1 MLKSIVGEANIFTT
15 NEKLEKYA
23 SDETED
29 LVYLPEVAVC
39 PQTVEQISQIA
50 KLCNNNRI
58 PLTTRGAGTGL
69 SGGALPVMVRMQ
81 KRAPLWM
88 QQSGLEWM
96 FRFIQEP
103 RRLFKRYA
111 VTNTRFVM
119 LLLKELI
126 QRQSLKLA
134 RA

>member
-1 MLKSIVGEANIFTT
+1 MKGKIHAEMVGI
-15 NEKLEKYA
+15 
-23 SDETED
+23 
-29 LVYLPEVAVC
+29 
-39 PQTVEQISQIA
+39 
-50 KLCNNNRI
+50 
-58 PLTTRGAGTGL
+58 
-69 SGGALPVMVRMQ
+69 GGALPVMVRMQ

-119 LLLKELI
+119 LLIKELI
-126 QRQSLKLA
+126 QMQSLKPA
-134 RA
+134 KV